1 VRAMRA
7 KVCLYDGAE
16 LVCSP
21 VVELEGLAKGGQE
34 VYRAVFPSEVGVKV
48 GWLVIVTKAYRVS
61 SVTPTA
67 RGDSATLSRQD

>member
-1 VRAMRA
+1 VRAVLA
-7 KVCLYDGAE
+7 KVCVYDGAT

-21 VVELEGLAKGGQE
+21 VVDLEGLPKGGPD

-48 GWLVIVTKAYRVS
+48 GWLVIVSKAYRVT

-67 RGDSATLSRQD
+67 RGDSATLSRPD